1 MTETLLALFAHPDD
15 EAFGS
20 GGTLAH
26 YAARGTMTAL
36 VCSTNGDVG
45 EIADPAL
52 ATPETLWQVRQDEL
66 RCAAGMLGVQELIF
80 LGYRDSGM
88 VGTPENEDP
97 RAYINVPADEVV
109 ARLVGIIRRLQPQ
122 VVITFEPGGG
132 YGHPDHLAIHRHT
145 VAAFHAAADAA
156 QYPEEG
162 QPWQA
167 GRLFYQ
173 VIPRSFFLEM
183 RDRMVA
189 LGEDVGGWQE
199 RIDNGELGWPDDKID
214 AIIDVAE
221 QAEAKFAA
229 LMCHATQFGP
239 ESFFRKLPDE
249 ALKQMLSREAY
260 ALAWPEGPMGLVMND
275 LFAGLG
281 DR

>member
-1 MTETLLALFAHPDD
+1 MPNTLLTLFAHPDD

-26 YAARGTMTAL
+26 YAARDTLTAL
-36 VCSTNGDVG
+36 VCATNGDVG
-45 EIADPAL
+45 EIAHPDL

-80 LGYRDSGM
+80 LDYRDSGM

-97 RAYINVPADEVV
+97 RAYINVPAGEVV

-122 VVITFEPGGG
+122 VVLTFEPNGG

-145 VAAFHAAADAA
+145 VTAFHAAGDAA
-156 QYPEEG
+156 QFPEQG
-162 QPWQA
+162 QAWQA
-167 GRLFYQ
+167 SRLFYQ

-189 LGEDVGGWQE
+189 LGEDTNGWQE
-199 RIDNGELGWPDDKID
+199 RIDKGELGWPDDQVD
-214 AIIDVAE
+214 AVIDVAD
-221 QAEAKFAA
+221 QVEAKFVA

-239 ESFFRKLPDE
+239 ESFFRKLPDD

-260 ALAWPEGPMGLVMND
+260 ALAWPVEQKGLVMDD
-275 LFAGLG
+275 LFAELG
-281 DR
+281 Q

>member
-26 YAARGTMTAL
+26 YAASGTMTAL

-109 ARLVGIIRRLQPQ
+109 AP
-122 VVITFEPGGG
+122 
-132 YGHPDHLAIHRHT
+132 
-145 VAAFHAAADAA
+145 
-156 QYPEEG
+156 
-162 QPWQA
+162 
-167 GRLFYQ
+167 
-173 VIPRSFFLEM
+173 S
-183 RDRMVA
+183 
-189 LGEDVGGWQE
+189 
-199 RIDNGELGWPDDKID
+199 
-214 AIIDVAE
+214 
-221 QAEAKFAA
+221 
-229 LMCHATQFGP
+229 
-239 ESFFRKLPDE
+239 
-249 ALKQMLSREAY
+249 
-260 ALAWPEGPMGLVMND
+260 
-275 LFAGLG
+275 
-281 DR
+281 

>member
-1 MTETLLALFAHPDD
+1 MTKTLLALFAHPDD

-26 YAARGTMTAL
+26 YAARGTLTAL
-36 VCSTNGDVG
+36 VCATNGDVG
-45 EIADPAL
+45 EIADSAL

-80 LGYRDSGM
+80 LDYRDSGM

-97 RAYINVPADEVV
+97 RAYINAPTDEVV

-122 VVITFEPGGG
+122 VVLTFEPNGG

-145 VAAFHAAADAA
+145 VAAFHAAADASQFLEQGKA
-156 QYPEEG
+156 
-162 QPWQA
+162 WHA
-167 GRLFYQ
+167 SRLFYQ

-183 RDRMVA
+183 RDRMVS
-189 LGEDVGGWQE
+189 LGEDAGGWQE
-199 RIDNGELGWPDDKID
+199 RIDKGELGWPDDQVD
-214 AIIDVAE
+214 AVIDVAE
-221 QAEAKFAA
+221 QVEAKFAA
-229 LMCHATQFGP
+229 LMCHATQFGSD
-239 ESFFRKLPDE
+239 SFFRKLPDD

-260 ALAWPEGPMGLVMND
+260 ALAWPVEQKSLVMDD
-275 LFAGLG
+275 LFAELG
-281 DR
+281 Q